1 MKLSSPA
8 FANGA
13 FLPFDTAYEAGNIS
27 PSLLWSDVPAGTVTL
42 ALSCDDTAG
51 PGDRNWTHWL
61 LWDIPACETRLSP
74 GLPPYERLDGGMTQG
89 LNDYL
94 ELGWGGPCPPE
105 GLHRYVF
112 TLYALTGRLEPAGR
126 SRSHFAAAIGPLILD
141 MATLTGY
148 YRSEDAGL
156 GFLPSLRLPGVLE
169 PWMGRA

>member
-27 PSLLWSDVPAGTVTL
+27 PSLLWSDVPAGAITL
-42 ALSCDDTAG
+42 ALSCDDNAG
-51 PGDRNWTHWL
+51 PGDRSWTHWL
-61 LWDIPACETRLSP
+61 MWDIPACETRLAS
-74 GLPPYERLDGGMTQG
+74 GLPPYERLDGGITQG

-105 GLHRYVF
+105 GLHRYMF
-112 TLYALTGRLEPAGR
+112 TLYALSGRLEPAGR
-126 SRSHFAAAIGPLILD
+126 TRSHFAAAVGPLILD

-148 YRSEDAGL
+148 YRYEDSGI

-169 PWMGRA
+169 SWMGRA